1 MPAKMKIRKGDQV
14 LVLSGKDR
22 GKKGKIVSSSPRD
35 NKVMVEGVNIVKKH
49 ARPTQKVTQG
59 GIREMEAPIYAS
71 KVKLICPSCQKPT
84 RISHRVLSEGKKVR
98 VCKKCTEVIDK

>member
-1 MPAKMKIRKGDQV
+1 MPTKMKVRKGDQV
-14 LVLSGKDR
+14 LVSSGKDR

-35 NKVMVEGVNIVKKH
+35 NKIVVEGVNVVKKH

-59 GIREMEAPIYAS
+59 GIREMESPIYAS

-84 RISHRVLSEGKKVR
+84 RISHRVLSGGKKVR
-98 VCKKCTEVIDK
+98 ACKKCTEAIDK